1 MDGYLL
7 LKFVHV
13 VLAILAVGYNLSY
26 GVWRALARDDRVH
39 LRFVLGGILTLDRIA
54 NAGYGLL
61 LLTGLAMTFLHSIP
75 LTTFWVSTAIS
86 LYLLVAI
93 TGAVFYSRVARRQR
107 ALLDSVGPA
116 DPSYRAVE
124 RRATMLGIAVTVL
137 VLVIVF
143 LMVVKPTP

>member
-26 GVWRALARDDRVH
+26 GVWRALARDDREH

-61 LLTGLAMTFLHSIP
+61 LVTGLTMVFLHDVP

-86 LYLLVAI
+86 LYILVAI
-93 TGAVFYSRVARRQR
+93 TGAVVYSRVARRQS
-107 ALLDSVGPA
+107 ALLETVGPA
-116 DPSYRAVE
+116 DPSYRATS
-124 RRATMLGIAVTVL
+124 RTATSLGVLLSLL
-137 VLVIVF
+137 VLAIVF